1 MILKDKILFDDLG
14 DVLIHEMYQLI
25 DELEGEINDESYEVM
40 SQKMKYQKKEN
51 VPTTSKRK
59 KRTNYCCCK

>member
-1 MILKDKILFDDLG
+1 VFDNLG

-25 DELEGEINDESYEVM
+25 DELGGEINDESYEVM

-59 KRTNYCCCK
+59 KGQIIAAANENYKPDN

>member
-1 MILKDKILFDDLG
+1 
-14 DVLIHEMYQLI
+14 MYQLI